1 LAIQEQSVLFFSRD
15 PGGTNQVIAAYRRL
29 AARIAGRQ
37 GELPAALAALL
48 AEASAEGT
56 PRLAVFAKDYARER
70 WAEAGIAARDWA
82 KEGIGG
88 LPGGARVEAAAAVL
102 RRERALALITATADV
117 DDRTEQLLW
126 RAAAALGIPSYAL
139 LDHTVNLVQRFT
151 DGDGRRVV
159 PSRILAI
166 DEASH
171 EALVGAGIPP
181 ERVEIVGDLHLVA
194 LREQGAA
201 ASGRAK
207 ALRRAWGAGPDDTVV
222 LFASENA
229 TEMAEAGRPAPYD
242 EFACLERLIDVLTH
256 GSWLGPGPFLVV
268 VRPHPKDRPG
278 KYAEYEG
285 FGRGG
290 VRLVVSAE
298 GRAIEAA
305 QAADGVVGM
314 NSTLLY
320 EAAELGRPVHTLV
333 DDGAVRLPRVPMP
346 SPAEAI
352 R

>member
-1 LAIQEQSVLFFSRD
+1 MQEPTVLFFSRD
-15 PGGTNQVIAAYRRL
+15 PGGTNQVIAAYRLL
-29 AARIAGRQ
+29 ADRIAGRQ
-37 GELPAALAALL
+37 CELPAALAAPL
-48 AEASAEGT
+48 AEASARGT

-70 WAEAGIAARDWA
+70 WAEVGIAVRDWAEEGIAA
-82 KEGIGG
+82 
-88 LPGGARVEAAAAVL
+88 LPGGVRVEAAAAVL
-102 RRERALALITATADV
+102 RRERARALITATADV

-126 RAAAALGIPSYAL
+126 RAAAALGIASYAL
-139 LDHTVNLVQRFT
+139 LDHTVNLAQRFM
-151 DGDGRRVV
+151 DADGRRVV

-166 DEASH
+166 DSASH
-171 EALVGAGIPP
+171 EALVGAGIPR
-181 ERVEIVGDLHLVA
+181 ERVDVVGDLHLAA
-194 LREQGAA
+194 LREQGAV

-207 ALRRAWGAGPDDTVV
+207 ALRQAWGAGGDETVV

-229 TEMAEAGRPAPYD
+229 AEMAEAGRPAPYD
-242 EFACLERLIDVLTH
+242 EFVCLERLIDVLAR

-285 FGRGG
+285 VGRGA

-298 GRAIEAA
+298 GRAPDAA
-305 QAADGVVGM
+305 QAADRVVGM

-320 EAAELGRPVHTLV
+320 EAAALGRPVHTLV
-333 DDGAVRLPRVPMP
+333 DDVVITLPRVPMP
-346 SPAEAI
+346 SAAEAI